1 METHLIIDSSAM
13 ILVNLRRRPLRVW
26 RDKEMPKN
34 IAGLNLY
41 NLKEISKKLDVTSST
56 LRAYIRQG
64 KIKGR
69 KVAGK
74 WLVSDEAL
82 RQYFNKKERSNEKKR
97 KVRRLKVNYIKSAR

>member
-1 METHLIIDSSAM
+1 
-13 ILVNLRRRPLRVW
+13 
-26 RDKEMPKN
+26 MPKN

>member
-1 METHLIIDSSAM
+1 MIIDSSAM

>member
-1 METHLIIDSSAM
+1 METHLITDPSVMVLA
-13 ILVNLRRRPLRVW
+13 NLRGCSLRVW

-41 NLKEISKKLDVTSST
+41 NLKEISKKLDVTTST

-64 KIKGR
+64 KIKAR

-82 RQYFNKKERSNEKKR
+82 RQYFNRRESGNGKKKKG
-97 KVRRLKVNYIKSAR
+97 KG

>member
-1 METHLIIDSSAM
+1 MACKLRPDSWSAPSARSG
-13 ILVNLRRRPLRVW
+13 V
-26 RDKEMPKN
+26 PKN

>member
-1 METHLIIDSSAM
+1 METHLITDPGAM
-13 ILVNLRRRPLRVW
+13 VLANLRGCSLREWRRE
-26 RDKEMPKN
+26 KEMPKN

-41 NLKEISKKLDVTSST
+41 SLKEISKKLDVTTST

-64 KIKGR
+64 KIKAR

-82 RQYFNKKERSNEKKR
+82 RQYFNRRESGNEKK
-97 KVRRLKVNYIKSAR
+97 KKGKG

>member
-1 METHLIIDSSAM
+1 MIIDSSAM
-13 ILVNLRRRPLRVW
+13 ILVNLRRRPLQVW

>member
-1 METHLIIDSSAM
+1 
-13 ILVNLRRRPLRVW
+13 
-26 RDKEMPKN
+26 MPKS

-41 NLKEISKKLDVTSST
+41 NLKELSKKLDVTGST

-82 RQYFNKKERSNEKKR
+82 RQYFNKRESNYEKKR
-97 KVRRLKVNYIKSAR
+97 KGRR

>member
-1 METHLIIDSSAM
+1 MITDSSA
-13 ILVNLRRRPLRVW
+13 IVLANLRGRSLRVW

-41 NLKEISKKLDVTSST
+41 NLKEISKILDVTTST
-56 LRAYIRQG
+56 LRTYIRQG

-82 RQYFNKKERSNEKKR
+82 RQYFNKREGSKEKR
-97 KVRRLKVNYIKSAR
+97 RKGKG

>member
-1 METHLIIDSSAM
+1 METHLIIDSSVM
-13 ILVNLRRRPLRVW
+13 VLVNLRRRPLRVW

-56 LRAYIRQG
+56 LRAYIRKG

-97 KVRRLKVNYIKSAR
+97 KVKG

>member
-1 METHLIIDSSAM
+1 
-13 ILVNLRRRPLRVW
+13 
-26 RDKEMPKN
+26 
-34 IAGLNLY
+34 
-41 NLKEISKKLDVTSST
+41 VTSST

-97 KVRRLKVNYIKSAR
+97 KVKG

>member
-1 METHLIIDSSAM
+1 
-13 ILVNLRRRPLRVW
+13 LRVW
-26 RDKEMPKN
+26 RREKEMPKN

-41 NLKEISKKLDVTSST
+41 DLKEISKKLDVTTST
-56 LRAYIRQG
+56 LRSYIRLG

-82 RQYFNKKERSNEKKR
+82 RQYFNKKESRNKR
-97 KVRRLKVNYIKSAR
+97 RRKGKG